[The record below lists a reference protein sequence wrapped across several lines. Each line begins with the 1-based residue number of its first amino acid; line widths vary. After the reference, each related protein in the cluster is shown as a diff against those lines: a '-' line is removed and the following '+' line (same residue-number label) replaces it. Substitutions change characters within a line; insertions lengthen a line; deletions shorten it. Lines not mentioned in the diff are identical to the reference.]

1 MYMPI
6 RNRNFPLGELALSVK
21 SLLGLALTLFTM
33 TSLEEENL
41 VEAESRRKFN
51 LACVTY
57 EI

>member
-6 RNRNFPLGELALSVK
+6 RNRNFPLGELSLSVK

-33 TSLEEENL
+33 TSLEENL